1 MHTRKLKQRGGYTD
15 LSSKSE
21 AAINKLL
28 NDLSNETNILAGSEF
43 STILQDIIDEGIRQR
58 ELKETSDNIRYLTE
72 QILKDGNTPGKLFPN
87 RSAPEEYSKLIT
99 MLGEFNKVRKDMNT
113 VIEFVYRYINLKLSY
128 ATSSKSQVRRNRNRN
143 RNENNNQGFGP
154 RLTRTNRNRG
164 DRGNRVNRGNIN
176 NNFGPRLTRRN
187 NFGPNNVNS
196 NSFVEPKFTRESG
209 YGGLKPEWDKSGQGR
224 RNEEVENV
232 SF

>member
-1 MHTRKLKQRGGYTD
+1 MHTRKLKQKGGYTD
-15 LSSKSE
+15 LSAKSE
-21 AAINKLL
+21 AAISKLL

-58 ELKETSDNIRYLTE
+58 ELKETSDNVRYLTE

-143 RNENNNQGFGP
+143 ENNNQSFGP
-154 RLTRTNRNRG
+154 RLTRTNRNRNNRG
-164 DRGNRVNRGNIN
+164 YQGNRDNIN

-187 NFGPNNVNS
+187 NFGPNNS
-196 NSFVEPKFTRESG
+196 ESAVEPKFTRESG
-209 YGGLKPEWDKSGQGR
+209 YGGLKPEWNKSGQGR
-224 RNEEVENV
+224 RNEEGENV

>member
-1 MHTRKLKQRGGYTD
+1 MHTRKLKQKGGYTD
-15 LSSKSE
+15 LSAKSE
-21 AAINKLL
+21 AAISKLL

-143 RNENNNQGFGP
+143 ENNNQGFGP
-154 RLTRTNRNRG
+154 RLTRTNRNRS
-164 DRGNRVNRGNIN
+164 NRYQGNIN

-187 NFGPNNVNS
+187 NFGPNNSESV
-196 NSFVEPKFTRESG
+196 VEPKFTRESG
-209 YGGLKPEWDKSGQGR
+209 YGGLKPEFNKSGQGR
-224 RNEEVENV
+224 RNEEGENV

>member
-1 MHTRKLKQRGGYTD
+1 MHTRKLKQKGGYTD
-15 LSSKSE
+15 LSAKSE
-21 AAINKLL
+21 AAISKLL

-99 MLGEFNKVRKDMNT
+99 MLGDFNKVRKDMNT

-143 RNENNNQGFGP
+143 ENNNQGFGP
-154 RLTRTNRNRG
+154 RLTRTNRNRSN
-164 DRGNRVNRGNIN
+164 RGNRYQDNLN

-187 NFGPNNVNS
+187 NFGPNNSESV
-196 NSFVEPKFTRESG
+196 VEPKFTRESG
-209 YGGLKPEWDKSGQGR
+209 YGGLKPEFNKSGQGR
-224 RNEEVENV
+224 RNEEGENV

>member
-1 MHTRKLKQRGGYTD
+1 MHTRKLKQKGGYTD
-15 LSSKSE
+15 LSAKSE
-21 AAINKLL
+21 AAISKLL

-99 MLGEFNKVRKDMNT
+99 MLGDFNKVRKDMNT

-143 RNENNNQGFGP
+143 ENNNQGFGP
-154 RLTRTNRNRG
+154 RLTRTNRNRS
-164 DRGNRVNRGNIN
+164 NRYQDNLN

-187 NFGPNNVNS
+187 NFGPNNSESV
-196 NSFVEPKFTRESG
+196 VEPKFTRESG
-209 YGGLKPEWDKSGQGR
+209 YGGLKSEFNKSGQGR
-224 RNEEVENV
+224 RNEEGENV

>member
-15 LSSKSE
+15 LSIKSE
-21 AAINKLL
+21 AAISKLL

-43 STILQDIIDEGIRQR
+43 STILQDIIEEGIKQR
-58 ELKETSDNIRYLTE
+58 ELKETSDNVRYLTE

-87 RSAPEEYSKLIT
+87 RSAPEEYSKLIS
-99 MLGEFNKVRKDMNT
+99 MLGDFNKVRKDMNT

-128 ATSSKSQVRRNRNRN
+128 ATSSKTQVRRNRN

-154 RLTRTNRNRG
+154 RLTRTNRNR
-164 DRGNRVNRGNIN
+164 VNRGNRDNRSNTN

-187 NFGPNNVNS
+187 NFGPNNFDS
-196 NSFVEPKFTRESG
+196 AVEPKFTRESE
-209 YGGLKPEWDKSGQGR
+209 YNKFKPSGRQDNQG
-224 RNEEVENV
+224 ENV

>member
-1 MHTRKLKQRGGYTD
+1 MQTRKLKQRGGYTD
-15 LSSKSE
+15 LSAKSE
-21 AAINKLL
+21 AAISKLL

-58 ELKETSDNIRYLTE
+58 ELKETSDNVRYLTE

-143 RNENNNQGFGP
+143 ENNNQSFGP
-154 RLTRTNRNRG
+154 RLTRTNR
-164 DRGNRVNRGNIN
+164 NRVNRGNIN

-187 NFGPNNVNS
+187 NFGPNNS
-196 NSFVEPKFTRESG
+196 ESAVEPKFTRESG
-209 YGGLKPEWDKSGQGR
+209 YGGLKPEWNKSGQGR
-224 RNEEVENV
+224 RNEEGENV

>member
-1 MHTRKLKQRGGYTD
+1 MHTRKLKQKGGYTD
-15 LSSKSE
+15 LSAKSE
-21 AAINKLL
+21 AAISKLL

-58 ELKETSDNIRYLTE
+58 ELKETSDNVRYLTE

-128 ATSSKSQVRRNRNRN
+128 ATSSKTQVRRNRN

-154 RLTRTNRNRG
+154 RLTRTNRNRNN
-164 DRGNRVNRGNIN
+164 RGNRGNLN

-187 NFGPNNVNS
+187 NFGPNNS
-196 NSFVEPKFTRESG
+196 ESAVEPKFTRESG
-209 YGGLKPEWDKSGQGR
+209 YGGLKPEWNKSGQGR
-224 RNEEVENV
+224 RNEEGENV

>member
-15 LSSKSE
+15 LSAKSE
-21 AAINKLL
+21 AAISKLL

-58 ELKETSDNIRYLTE
+58 ELKETSDNVRYLTE

-143 RNENNNQGFGP
+143 ENNNQSFGP
-154 RLTRTNRNRG
+154 RLTRTNR
-164 DRGNRVNRGNIN
+164 NRVNRGNIN

-187 NFGPNNVNS
+187 NFGPNNS
-196 NSFVEPKFTRESG
+196 ESAVEPKFTRESG
-209 YGGLKPEWDKSGQGR
+209 YGGLKPEWNKSGQGR
-224 RNEEVENV
+224 RNEEGENV

>member
-1 MHTRKLKQRGGYTD
+1 MHTRKLKQKGGYTD
-15 LSSKSE
+15 LSAKSE
-21 AAINKLL
+21 AAISKLL

-143 RNENNNQGFGP
+143 ENNNQGFGP
-154 RLTRTNRNRG
+154 RLTRTNRNRSN
-164 DRGNRVNRGNIN
+164 RGNRYQDNLN

-187 NFGPNNVNS
+187 NFGPNNSESV
-196 NSFVEPKFTRESG
+196 VEPKFTRESG
-209 YGGLKPEWDKSGQGR
+209 YGGLKPEFNKSGQGR
-224 RNEEVENV
+224 RNEEGENV

>member
-1 MHTRKLKQRGGYTD
+1 MHTRKLKQKGGYTD
-15 LSSKSE
+15 LSAKSE
-21 AAINKLL
+21 AAISKLL

-58 ELKETSDNIRYLTE
+58 ELKETSDNVRYLTE

-143 RNENNNQGFGP
+143 ENNNQSFGP
-154 RLTRTNRNRG
+154 RLTRTNR
-164 DRGNRVNRGNIN
+164 NRVNRGNIN

-187 NFGPNNVNS
+187 NFGPNNS
-196 NSFVEPKFTRESG
+196 ESAVEPKFTRESG
-209 YGGLKPEWDKSGQGR
+209 YGGLKPEWNKSGQGR
-224 RNEEVENV
+224 RNEEGENV